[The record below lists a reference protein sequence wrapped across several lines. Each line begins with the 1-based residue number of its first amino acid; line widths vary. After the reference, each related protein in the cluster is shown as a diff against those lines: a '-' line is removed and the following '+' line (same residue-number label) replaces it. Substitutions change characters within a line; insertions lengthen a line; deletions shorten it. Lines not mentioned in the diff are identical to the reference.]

1 MKNAIF
7 LFIAFILSLK
17 TMGQAPQG
25 FNYQAIIKNSAGE
38 LMANQNLSL
47 RLCVR
52 QGSANGAITY
62 QEIKSLSTNDQGLVA
77 TVIGSGPATIGTFS
91 NLDWSQ
97 GPKYLQVDL
106 NFGQGWL
113 LYGIE
118 PFQSV
123 PFALYAETTSVSVSQ
138 TGDTLQIGQNNIII
152 PGVSAANHIFGCTN
166 SAACNF
172 NPLATDNDGSCH
184 ITGQSCDDGD
194 AATTNDQYNAQCVC
208 AGTVSYSIGSQGP
221 AGGYVFYDK
230 GSYSNGW
237 RYLEVYPTSFFGIWG
252 CQGTLVAGITNT
264 IGAGDI
270 NTAAILAACSSTDA
284 VARIIDNYSVN
295 GFNDWYLPNNAEM
308 NLICD
313 NLYTPNIGNIP
324 GPFHWTSSQQNAT
337 YGAVYDFEFDFNDI
351 QAKNV
356 NISGVPVRKF

>member
-1 MKNAIF
+1 MKNILVLVFA
-7 LFIAFILSLK
+7 LVLSLVSSA
-17 TMGQAPQG
+17 QAPKGIQ
-25 FNYQAIIKNSAGE
+25 YQAIVKNSAGE
-38 LMANQNLSL
+38 IMANQNLSL

-52 QGSANGAITY
+52 QGSSNGTITY
-62 QEIKSLSTNDQGLVA
+62 QEIKSLSTNAQGIVT

-91 NLDWSQ
+91 SLDWSQ
-97 GPKYLQVDL
+97 GQKYLQVDF
-106 NFGQGWL
+106 NFGQGWQ
-113 LYGIE
+113 LYGTE

-123 PFALYAETTSVSVSQ
+123 PYALYAEATKVAVSL

-152 PGVSAANHIFGCTN
+152 PGVSTANHVLGCTN

-184 ITGQSCDDGD
+184 ITGQSCDDNNPS
-194 AATTNDQYNAQCVC
+194 TSNDQYNAQCTC
-208 AGTVSYSIGSQGP
+208 AGTASYTIGSAGP
-221 AGGYVFYDK
+221 AGGVVFYDK
-230 GSYSNGW
+230 GSYTNGW
-237 RYLEVYPTSFFGIWG
+237 RYLEVYPTSFSGIWG
-252 CQGTLVAGITNT
+252 CQGTLIAGITNT
-264 IGAGDI
+264 IGAGDV
-270 NTAAILAACSSTDA
+270 NTAAIVAACSTTNA
-284 VARIIDNYSVN
+284 VARIIDNYTVN
-295 GFNDWYLPNNAEM
+295 GFSDWYLPNNAEM

-337 YGAVYDFEFDFNDI
+337 YGAVYDFDFDFSDI